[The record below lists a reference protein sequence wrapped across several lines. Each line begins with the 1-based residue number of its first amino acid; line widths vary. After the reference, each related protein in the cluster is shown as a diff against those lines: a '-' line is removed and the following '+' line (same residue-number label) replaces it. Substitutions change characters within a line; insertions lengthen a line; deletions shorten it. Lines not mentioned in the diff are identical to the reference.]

1 MSKAASRAESAVP
14 EFPEPPPQAPAAA
27 SETIRISTANLDSLL
42 LQAEEMISF
51 KLATAQHLTELQ
63 DLKKTFDAWKKGRRK
78 ESSAGMPRSRES
90 GGPISAE
97 TFIPAFGS
105 RLTAL
110 VRMVEDDHRTS
121 AALID
126 TLLGDMKKT
135 LMLPFSSMLEVFPRF
150 VRDLARAAG
159 KQVEWI
165 TEGGEIKI
173 DRRVLEEMKD
183 PLIHLVRNCL
193 DHGIERPDER
203 ERKNKPACGKVKVVA
218 SSRDGK
224 IEIAVS
230 DDGRGM
236 DGAEIKSSA
245 VRHAVAAQDA
255 VDKLES
261 RKRCCW
267 FFTQG
272 LRQVRS

>member
-135 LMLPFSSMLEVFPRF
+135 LMLPFSSMLEVFPGLCAILH
-150 VRDLARAAG
+150 VRQENRWNGSPKAARS
-159 KQVEWI
+159 KL
-165 TEGGEIKI
+165 TGGY
-173 DRRVLEEMKD
+173 
-183 PLIHLVRNCL
+183 
-193 DHGIERPDER
+193 
-203 ERKNKPACGKVKVVA
+203 
-218 SSRDGK
+218 S
-224 IEIAVS
+224 
-230 DDGRGM
+230 
-236 DGAEIKSSA
+236 
-245 VRHAVAAQDA
+245 
-255 VDKLES
+255 
-261 RKRCCW
+261 KR
-267 FFTQG
+267 
-272 LRQVRS
+272 